1 MGSAMSSRGS
11 LLRVLGVA
19 FGIAAVVGGMVGQGI
34 LRTPGIIAG
43 AVHSPELILALW
55 AAGAVLAAISAFAY
69 VELAT
74 AIPCAGGTYEYARRA
89 FGPLAGVVAGWGAWL
104 ILITLEAFLAIVVAE
119 FLLRLGVL
127 SEFHPSV
134 LAVGVLIIF
143 WGLNWTSTRIAG
155 DSQIIFSAFKGA
167 ALIALIVL
175 LFAHPGASG
184 PSQSAEVAAPVG
196 IAALAI
202 AMRNIINTYNGWDEV
217 VYFSEEMK
225 TPERTLPR
233 AIGGGIAG
241 VAILYLLINLAL
253 LHVLSPAQMAGSKL
267 VAADAVQLVLGATGE
282 VAMTIFAVISVAAIT
297 NLAMMKSARIGFA
310 LARAGQLPSKL
321 GQVAIS
327 GIPRWALSVSTLL
340 AMAFAATGTYETVV
354 AMNVA
359 VGLGL
364 TIAVNFAVIRLR
376 RTEPDLPRPFRMP
389 WFPLPPILA
398 IGLNAAL
405 LAALIYEDPGHSLA
419 GLAALAC
426 IGAGYAAFGSR
437 AFAQP
442 A

>member
-1 MGSAMSSRGS
+1 M
-11 LLRVLGVA
+11 A

-55 AAGAVLAAISAFAY
+55 GMGAVLAAISAFAY

-74 AIPCAGGTYEYARRA
+74 AIPCAGGTYDFVRRA

-104 ILITLEAFLAIVVAE
+104 ILVTLEAFLAIVVAE
-119 FLLRLGVL
+119 FLSRLGVL
-127 SEFHPSV
+127 SEFHPSAV
-134 LAVGVLIIF
+134 AVGVLIIF

-155 DSQIIFSAFKGA
+155 DSQILFSAFKGA

-175 LFAHPGASG
+175 LFAHPGG
-184 PSQSAEVAAPVG
+184 PRPHAGAELAGPIG

-217 VYFSEEMK
+217 VYFSEEIK

-233 AIGGGIAG
+233 AIAGGIGG
-241 VAILYLLINLAL
+241 VAILYLLVNIAV
-253 LHVLSPAQMAGSKL
+253 LHVLSPDQMAGSKL
-267 VAADAVQLVLGATGE
+267 VAADAVKLVLGSAGDI
-282 VAMTIFAVISVAAIT
+282 AMTIFAVISVAAIT
-297 NLAMMKSARIGFA
+297 NLAMMKSARISFA
-310 LARAGQLPSKL
+310 LGRAGQLPSKL
-321 GQVAIS
+321 GQVATT
-327 GIPRWALSVSTLL
+327 GIPRWALSVSTVL

-359 VGLGL
+359 VGLVL
-364 TIAVNFAVIRLR
+364 TIAVNFAAIWLR
-376 RTEPDLPRPFRMP
+376 RSEPNLPRPFRIP
-389 WFPLPPILA
+389 WFPIPPMLA
-398 IGLNAAL
+398 ILLNAAL
-405 LAALIYEDPGHSLA
+405 LAALIYEDAKHSLA
-419 GLAALAC
+419 GLVALAC
-426 IGAGYAAFGSR
+426 IGVGYAVLQSR
-437 AFAQP
+437 AAAQP